1 MQISINNMSTKEKL
15 ELMEM
20 LWNDL
25 SKNEKEIQSP
35 DWHKQTLK
43 QREKKSEAGKEKII
57 DWDDAKNDLHESS

>member
-25 SKNEKEIQSP
+25 SKNEQQIQSP

-43 QREKKSEAGKEKII
+43 QREKKLEAGKEKII
-57 DWDDAKNDLHESS
+57 DWDDAKNDLQESS